1 MAKKKNYKVIARDL
15 KRFEE
20 RLAKRNTKVMADFF
34 LWFRKDLEKQLG
46 VKFAEKKV
54 IISYERF
61 NKKLKLVLNEIIKY
75 NIVRTISKY
84 SEVFKWSVS
93 AKITKSVRDKILRD
107 WNKKYSSKKVT
118 RMADTTKKRLGAVI
132 ANSQDKGLSYKDT
145 VKAILNNVNDMR
157 IGRARTI
164 ARTETSSAINNTSN
178 ATAEEVGMDE
188 KGWLH
193 IGGKYT
199 SRSNHVALN
208 NTWIKLNELFDL
220 GNGLKA
226 RFPHDP
232 NLPAS
237 EVVSCNCLTI
247 YR

>member
-1 MAKKKNYKVIARDL
+1 MARKNYKKISREL
-15 KRFEE
+15 KQFEE
-20 RLAKRNTKVMADFF
+20 RLSRRNTKKMASLF
-34 LWFRKDLEKQLG
+34 LWFRKELEKQLG

-54 IISYERF
+54 IISYESF
-61 NKKLKLVLNEIIKY
+61 DKKLKLVLNEIIKY
-75 NIVRTISKY
+75 NITRTIRKY
-84 SEVFKWSVS
+84 SDLFKWSVS
-93 AKITKSVRDKILRD
+93 AKITKSVKDKILRD
-107 WNKKYSSKKVT
+107 WNKKYSSKKVK
-118 RMADTTKKRLGAVI
+118 RISDTTRERLAKVI
-132 ANSQDKGLSYKDT
+132 VNSQEKGLSYKDT
-145 VKAILNNVNDMR
+145 VKSILSNVDDMR
-157 IGRARTI
+157 KGRARTI

-199 SRSNHVALN
+199 SRMNHKALN
-208 NTWIKLNELFDL
+208 NAWIKLGELFDL
-220 GNGLKA
+220 GDGIKA

-237 EVVSCNCLTI
+237 EVVQCNCLTI